1 MNPGP
6 ARWHARSR
14 RWRRDSAPEAGS
26 LPSLDVAFTFPSA
39 LRCIRA
45 GQWPTREVDE
55 TGATVHYVTSKSYL
69 ARRQTISSTPAGAFG
84 LVKRISPA
92 VIDVT
97 IRA

>member
-45 GQWPTREVDE
+45 GQWPTREADE
-55 TGATVHYVTSKSYL
+55 TGDRPLRPSL
-69 ARRQTISSTPAGAFG
+69 IW
-84 LVKRISPA
+84 LVAKRFLVRLLVPL
-92 VIDVT
+92 DW
-97 IRA
+97 